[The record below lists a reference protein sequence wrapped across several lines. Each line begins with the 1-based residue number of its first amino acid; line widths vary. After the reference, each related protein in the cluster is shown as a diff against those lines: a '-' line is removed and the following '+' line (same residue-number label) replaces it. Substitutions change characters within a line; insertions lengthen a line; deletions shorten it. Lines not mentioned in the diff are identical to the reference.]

1 MNNKNYYFSND
12 SVNDRINKEKINISD
27 IDLSLKIINMACK
40 DIAKEKTGKET
51 NIMLIEELSE
61 LIKAVEKLETE
72 LIKAVVKLERWNNR
86 EITLRY
92 NIDEIYNN
100 LYEELGDVIIMMLQF
115 IHKNNI
121 ECEKLLNKMCK
132 KLIRYYETK

>member
-1 MNNKNYYFSND
+1 MKEDKNMFNILFSSN
-12 SVNDRINKEKINISD
+12 
-27 IDLSLKIINMACK
+27 IINMVCN
-40 DIAKEKTGKET
+40 DIADNKTSREI
-51 NIMLIEELSE
+51 NELLIEEISE
-61 LIKAVEKLETE
+61 LIKPVIKLQRWDNGET
-72 LIKAVVKLERWNNR
+72 
-86 EITLRY
+86 TLRY

-132 KLIRYYETK
+132 KLIRYYETKQE

>member
-1 MNNKNYYFSND
+1 MKEDKNLLNILFSSN
-12 SVNDRINKEKINISD
+12 
-27 IDLSLKIINMACK
+27 IINMACK
-40 DIAKEKTGKET
+40 DIAVNKT
-51 NIMLIEELSE
+51 NIEVTELLIEELSE
-61 LIKAVEKLETE
+61 LIKPVIKLQRWDNGET
-72 LIKAVVKLERWNNR
+72 
-86 EITLRY
+86 TLRY

-121 ECEKLLNKMCK
+121 ECEELLNKMCK

>member
-1 MNNKNYYFSND
+1 MKEDKNMFNILFSSN
-12 SVNDRINKEKINISD
+12 
-27 IDLSLKIINMACK
+27 IINMVCN
-40 DIAKEKTGKET
+40 DIADNKTNREV
-51 NIMLIEELSE
+51 NEMLVEELSE
-61 LIKAVEKLETE
+61 LIKAV
-72 LIKAVVKLERWNNR
+72 IKLERWDMG

-121 ECEKLLNKMCK
+121 ECEKLLNEICK
-132 KLIRYYETK
+132 KLIRYYETKQE

>member
-1 MNNKNYYFSND
+1 MMEDKNMFNILFS
-12 SVNDRINKEKINISD
+12 SNIIS
-27 IDLSLKIINMACK
+27 MVCK
-40 DIAKEKTGKET
+40 DIADNKTNREV
-51 NIMLIEELSE
+51 NEILVEELSE
-61 LIKAVEKLETE
+61 LIKPVIKLQRWDNGET
-72 LIKAVVKLERWNNR
+72 
-86 EITLRY
+86 TLRY

-132 KLIRYYETK
+132 KLIRYYETKQE